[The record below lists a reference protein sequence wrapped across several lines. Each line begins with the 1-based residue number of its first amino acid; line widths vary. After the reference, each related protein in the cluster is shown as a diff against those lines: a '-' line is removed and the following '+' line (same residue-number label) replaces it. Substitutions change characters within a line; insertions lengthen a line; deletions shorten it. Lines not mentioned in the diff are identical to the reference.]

1 MTTWRWTREEWFALP
16 LEVRQRWWRDTDYS
30 KREPSPEMIEAI
42 EDERRHPERVRQR
55 IEQRRQEDERLAQ
68 EAREQLIKEA
78 GQRKPTVITGPTARC
93 ERCGAVGHVVNYV
106 KPFPAFCLP
115 CFAEECR
122 RVEDKTDGSI
132 SQVADYLRREK
143 LQ

>member
-30 KREPSPEMIEAI
+30 KREPSPKMIEI
-42 EDERRHPERVRQR
+42 LEKVRRGEWTKKPVQ
-55 IEQRRQEDERLAQ
+55 
-68 EAREQLIKEA
+68 KT
-78 GQRKPTVITGPTARC
+78 PTVITNPTARC
-93 ERCGAVGHVVNYV
+93 ERCGVVGHVVDYA
-106 KPFPAFCLP
+106 KPFPALCLP

-143 LQ
+143 LH